1 MSCSKCGKKK
11 VMNNLRNVDYINQA
25 KEIYRDVIMNKTIEE
40 IDDLDRVIIMETYKL
55 LYPSSSAT
63 PSLEEAINQIKIGI
77 EVYDVKYRR

>member
-1 MSCSKCGKKK
+1 
-11 VMNNLRNVDYINQA
+11 
-25 KEIYRDVIMNKTIEE
+25 MNKTIEE

>member
-1 MSCSKCGKKK
+1 
-11 VMNNLRNVDYINQA
+11 MNNLRNVDYINQA

>member
-1 MSCSKCGKKK
+1 MACSKCGKKK